1 MPGVF
6 NKRPPQPKYTV
17 IWDISKVIDYINT
30 LGNIE
35 KLSTK
40 IITLKLTT
48 LLAILSSNRA
58 SELTY
63 LDIRHIVCKEN
74 SVIFHFSKLTKTLKK
89 GKNPQSFEL
98 KEFEKAELCVI
109 RCLKQYL
116 LITNPFKN
124 EKSTRLLISHIN
136 PYTPVSVDTF
146 FRWLKEFLRLSGI
159 DTSIF
164 IGHSTRAASA
174 SKAKQVV
181 LSLPEILKRGQ

>member
-17 IWDISKVIDYINT
+17 IWDISKVIDYIST

-89 GKNPQSFEL
+89 GKNPPSFEL

-116 LITNPFKN
+116 LITNPLRCAK
-124 EKSTRLLISHIN
+124 TTQLPISYIRPHN
-136 PYTPVSVDTF
+136 PVSVDTVS
-146 FRWLKEFLRLSGI
+146 RWLKEFLRLSGN

-164 IGHSTRAASA
+164 TGHSIRTASA
-174 SKAKQVV
+174 SKAKQVG
-181 LSLPEILKRGQ
+181 LS